1 MSTQPLAQK
10 SLEIFARVGTVL
22 VAACSHRRRCGSDIA
37 LVGDTALT
45 ISALIDEIKAQTGG
59 KGAGDR
65 AAVESEVAALKGLW
79 LKEWCADH
87 APLCICSCIVR
98 LRSFRVLFRKSHNNT
113 AQDRTGAEAEP

>member
-1 MSTQPLAQK
+1 MFTPTALWCA
-10 SLEIFARVGTVL
+10 
-22 VAACSHRRRCGSDIA
+22 DIA

-87 APLCICSCIVR
+87 APLCICSCILR
-98 LRSFRVLFRKSHNNT
+98 LRSFRVLFRKSHNHA
-113 AQDRTGAEAEP
+113 AQDRAGAEAEP